1 MAAETTAIVW
11 PSTVTAEAAPRG
23 PIRLLV
29 VLPILVSKVE
39 RALLLAIVI
48 GSSRFF
54 TE

>member
-1 MAAETTAIVW
+1 MAAAIAW

-39 RALLLAIVI
+39 RALLLAI
-48 GSSRFF
+48 GSSRVF